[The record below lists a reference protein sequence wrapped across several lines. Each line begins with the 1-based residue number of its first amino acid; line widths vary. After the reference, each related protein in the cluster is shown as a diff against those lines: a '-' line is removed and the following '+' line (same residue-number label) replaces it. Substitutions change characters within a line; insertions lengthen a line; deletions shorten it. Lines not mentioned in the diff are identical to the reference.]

1 MRVYSTFQDFNK
13 SVIYHA
19 ESSDTV
25 FVINFWATWCKPC
38 IEEIPYFLELA
49 RKNNDQKL
57 KLLMVSLDFK
67 NQIESRLNPYV
78 EKNQLGEF
86 VVALTDSK
94 YNNWIDVVDPSWS
107 GAIPATLF
115 VRGKKKFF
123 FEGPFKSV
131 SEIEHYIQK
140 LKD

>member
-1 MRVYSTFQDFNK
+1 
-13 SVIYHA
+13 
-19 ESSDTV
+19 
-25 FVINFWATWCKPC
+25 
-38 IEEIPYFLELA
+38 
-49 RKNNDQKL
+49 
-57 KLLMVSLDFK
+57 MVSLDFK

-94 YNNWIDVVDPSWS
+94 YNDWIDVVDPSWS

-115 VRGKKKFF
+115 VRGNKKFF